1 MTKALEF
8 YFDYISPYSHIAN
21 AAVKKLKARTG
32 AVVEIKP
39 MFLGAVMQGTGN
51 RPPGMVPAKNTYML
65 ADLQRCAG
73 RYGLT
78 VRMNPY
84 FHLVST
90 RDLLRATIGLAGDP
104 AEQQRFIDAC
114 FRYIWETPEALKPDD
129 DASVKAMC
137 DAEGFD
143 FAEIKRLANDDA
155 CKAAMC
161 LLATGPG
168 EVSLLDI
175 WTGLLRLPLLS
186 YSRTTLSSSALPYW
200 HKLYR

>member
-21 AAVKKLKARTG
+21 AAMKKLKARTG

-51 RPPGMVPAKNTYML
+51 RPPGMVPA
-65 ADLQRCAG
+65 
-73 RYGLT
+73 
-78 VRMNPY
+78 MNPY
-84 FHLVST
+84 FPLVST

-114 FRYIWETPEALKPDD
+114 FRYMWETPEALKPDD

-155 CKAAMC
+155 CKAAMKENTDT
-161 LLATGPG
+161 AIARGAFGSPTFFVG
-168 EVSLLDI
+168 EEMFFGHDRLDYAAEAM
-175 WTGLLRLPLLS
+175 T
-186 YSRTTLSSSALPYW
+186 A
-200 HKLYR
+200 

>member
-21 AAVKKLKARTG
+21 AAVKQLKARTG

-84 FHLVST
+84 FPLVST

-114 FRYIWETPEALKPDD
+114 FRYMWETPEALKPDD

-155 CKAAMC
+155 CKAAMKENTDT
-161 LLATGPG
+161 AIARGAFGSPTFFVG
-168 EVSLLDI
+168 EEMFFGHDRLDYAAEAV
-175 WTGLLRLPLLS
+175 T
-186 YSRTTLSSSALPYW
+186 A
-200 HKLYR
+200 